1 MDNMKERQVELW
13 LDLESMEEISE
24 KIVKIQKTLWKDMEN
39 LEERQVE

>member
-24 KIVKIQKTLWKDMEN
+24 KIGKIRKKLWKDMEN
-39 LEERQVE
+39 LKERQVE